1 MSNKI
6 SIRFFNDKEVRAIWD
21 EENSKWWFSVLDVVG
36 VLNTQ
41 DDYEKNRNYW
51 KYLKAKLKKTL
62 PELVSDTTQ
71 LKLTAADGKKYKS
84 DVMDYS
90 QVIELASYF
99 TEYKANRIWPRVFDR
114 KLGKQPQVATFTYSD
129 ETVDAKSK
137 TKAYA
142 LFESSLLDSIEV
154 GTVNGLKQIHGYLF
168 GGLYDFAGKI
178 RTVNISK
185 GGFKFAAAEFLPET
199 LDQIEKMSEDSFD
212 QIIDKYV
219 EMNVAHPFREGNGR
233 TTRIWLDLILKRSL
247 KKCVDWSQI
256 NKKDYLEA
264 MEQSVLDSTKIKF
277 LIQNAL
283 TDKINDREMFMKGID
298 YSYYYEEAE

>member
-1 MSNKI
+1 MMKNATKI

-84 DVMDYS
+84 DVMDYN
-90 QVIELASYF
+90 QVIELAKNFPNNKSAPF
-99 TEYKANRIWPRVFDR
+99 IQW
-114 KLGKQPQVATFTYSD
+114 FTYSD

-256 NKKDYLEA
+256 NKKEYLAA

>member
-1 MSNKI
+1 MENKI

-21 EENSKWWFSVLDVVG
+21 EENSKWWFSVLDIVG
-36 VLNTQ
+36 VLNVQ

-90 QVIELASYF
+90 QVIELAKNFPNNKSAPF
-99 TEYKANRIWPRVFDR
+99 IQW
-114 KLGKQPQVATFTYSD
+114 FTYSD

-142 LFESSLLDSIEV
+142 LFESSLLDSIEI

-199 LDQIEKMSEDSFD
+199 LDQIEKMSEDSFG

-256 NKKDYLEA
+256 NKKEYLAA
-264 MEQSVLDSTKIKF
+264 MEQSVMDSTKIKH